1 MREQTAVTIRECPIL
16 INGTS
21 AVTGRCCPRD
31 VLLAGQAKHRAD
43 EQTRAAGPSYDEAV
57 SLLASA
63 PHAVHVG
70 FSSLTAPWRTRGLLA
85 MLIAPRRTFGL
96 ESNLRAPLRTSG
108 LEMIF
113 PASIILLT
121 HLPSHLVNLLPKQ
134 RLPPFPRRLT
144 PRTRRRLLIMV
155 NRSGARPT
163 VRSRRLLKKAFEA
176 TFSIFDGALAS
187 T

>member
-1 MREQTAVTIRECPIL
+1 MGPRLLQGDAVIATFCLLSRQNTEP
-16 INGTS
+16 TS
-21 AVTGRCCPRD
+21 KLE
-31 VLLAGQAKHRAD
+31 LLA
-43 EQTRAAGPSYDEAV
+43 
-57 SLLASA
+57 LAMTK
-63 PHAVHVG
+63 PFRCLPQHHTLTCG
-70 FSSLTAPWRTRGLLA
+70 FLASLTAPWRTRGLLA
-85 MLIAPRRTFGL
+85 MLIASRRTFGL

-113 PASIILLT
+113 PGSIILLT
-121 HLPSHLVNLLPKQ
+121 HLPSHLVNLFPKQ

>member
-1 MREQTAVTIRECPIL
+1 MREQTAVTIRECPVL

-31 VLLAGQAKHRAD
+31 VLPTEQAKTQSRRA
-43 EQTRAAGPSYDEAV
+43 TRAAGPSYDEAV

-63 PHAVHVG
+63 PLAVHVG
-70 FSSLTAPWRTRGLLA
+70 FLASLTAPWRTRGLLA

-121 HLPSHLVNLLPKQ
+121 HLPSHLVTYLPKQ

-144 PRTRRRLLIMV
+144 PRTRRGILIHGEQK
-155 NRSGARPT
+155 RSAAY
-163 VRSRRLLKKAFEA
+163 S
-176 TFSIFDGALAS
+176 
-187 T
+187 